1 MPAATRDELHAL
13 IDRLPET
20 ELHAVSVFLRFVQEE
35 AQLRASSPTPSWEGR
50 RRSDNQIVVQPATV
64 DDPVALALANA
75 PEDDEPSSAEE
86 DALNEARWEGYRR
99 GESVA
104 HEDVRRE
111 IGW

>member
-1 MPAATRDELHAL
+1 MPTATRDELHAL

-20 ELHAVSVFLRFVQEE
+20 ELHAVSVFLRFVQQE
-35 AQLRASSPTPSWEGR
+35 AWVRASSAPTSWEGR
-50 RRSDNQIVVQPATV
+50 RPSNNQAVVQHAAP
-64 DDPVALALANA
+64 DDPVAFALANA

-86 DALNEARWEGYRR
+86 DALNEARWQAYRR
-99 GESVA
+99 GEHVP